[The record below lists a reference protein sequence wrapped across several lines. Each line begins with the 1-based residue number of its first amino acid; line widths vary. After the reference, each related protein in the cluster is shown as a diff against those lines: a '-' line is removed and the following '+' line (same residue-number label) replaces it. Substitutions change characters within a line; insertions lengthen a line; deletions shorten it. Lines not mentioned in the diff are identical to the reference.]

1 VQRGKQV
8 ESEARIT
15 KPPPRPQEDF
25 QTALDRMKT
34 IQELREPLNIW
45 KDEVDISVD
54 TRGMPFFPVM
64 PLADLHIGGEHT
76 DYTVI
81 EKYLRASR
89 NYGIQQVHAGDMA
102 DMFSPKIIP
111 EAMMDTVANP
121 DEQLLTLRKFY
132 EEYKDLIMVSA
143 TGNHDDW
150 VRKASGVEAYRWLS
164 QDLNVPLLNSGGVL
178 NLNVNGIEYKGL
190 LFHAIAKFN
199 SSFNPTHAGKRALEL
214 HQDADFVISGHTHRF
229 AMEKLVHRDKKPVVI
244 SLGSAKTE
252 DMYGKRS
259 YGMFPKVQVGFPI
272 MFFDAHKKNIEV
284 IEDLD
289 TATYLMDTVKHYRKR
304 RK

>member
-1 VQRGKQV
+1 M
-8 ESEARIT
+8 ESEARII
-15 KPPPRPQEDF
+15 KPPPRSSEDF

-45 KDEVDISVD
+45 KDEVNISVD

-64 PLADLHIGGEHT
+64 PLSDLHIGGEHT
-76 DYTVI
+76 DYAVI

-89 NYGIQQVHAGDMA
+89 NYGIQQVHTGDMG
-102 DMFSPKIIP
+102 DFFSPKIIP

-121 DEQLLTLRKFY
+121 DEQLLTLRSFY
-132 EEYKDLIMVSA
+132 QEYQDLIMTSVS
-143 TGNHDDW
+143 GNHDDW
-150 VRKASGVEAYRWLS
+150 VRKASGVEPYRWLS
-164 QDLNVPLLNSGGVL
+164 QDLNIPLLNSGGVL
-178 NLNVNGIEYKGL
+178 NLDVNGIEYKGL
-190 LFHAIAKFN
+190 LFHAIPKFN
-199 SSFNPTHAGKRALEL
+199 SSFNPTHAGKRAIEL

-229 AMEKLVHRDKKPVVI
+229 AMEKLTHQDKKPVVI

-259 YGMFPKVQVGFPI
+259 YGMFPKVQIGFPI
-272 MFFDAHKKNIEV
+272 MFFDSHKKNIEV

-289 TATYLMDTVKHYRKR
+289 TATYLMDTVKHYRRRNGKR
-304 RK
+304 